1 MLRIAAMMRARP
13 MHSPARQRESHTTAA
28 PVTQNFASHG
38 HNPTSKLL
46 WADDPDVTKKE
57 LMLRKTW
64 VPTNNPFGKAFKLVT
79 LQDAGVS
86 FDTSG
91 CPVNPFA
98 PRDAMDGRNFL
109 GKYGPNHAADPIIT
123 RDGVPGGPPRVLAI
137 HRKDTGQLAFPGGM
151 VDAGEVASDALARE
165 MVEEVG
171 AAFAVIAAT
180 MKQRGRVIFAGHVK
194 DPRETRHAWIE
205 SYAVHLHVDEETA
218 ASIRLEDSLDADV
231 IGKPVWMEASK
242 SNVDAMYGDHARLL
256 RLAIRKQ
263 ERVRMC
269 ALAYSFIG
277 MLVVILSVAL
287 IARDVDSFR
296 ESVEM
301 VD

>member
-1 MLRIAAMMRARP
+1 MMCARP
-13 MHSPARQRESHTTAA
+13 THSPVRQRESHVTAA

-46 WADDPDVTKKE
+46 WADDPNVAKKE
-57 LMLRKTW
+57 LKLRKTW
-64 VPTNNPFGKAFKLVT
+64 VPTYNLFGKTFKPVT

-86 FDTSG
+86 FDASG
-91 CPVNPFA
+91 CPVNRFA
-98 PRDAMDGRNFL
+98 PKDAMNGRNFL

-123 RDGVPGGPPRVLAI
+123 RAGVPGGPPRVLAI
-137 HRKDTGQLAFPGGM
+137 RRKDTGQLAFPGGM

-165 MVEEVG
+165 MVEEAG
-171 AAFAVIAAT
+171 AAFTAIAAT
-180 MKQRGRVIFAGHVK
+180 MKRCGRVIFAGHVK

-205 SYAVHLHVDEETA
+205 SYAVHLHIDEETA
-218 ASIRLEDSLDADV
+218 NSIRLEDSLDVDV

-242 SNVDAMYGDHARLL
+242 ANVDAMYGDHARLL

-277 MLVVILSVAL
+277 MLVAIFSVAL
-287 IARDVDSFR
+287 IARDADSFR
-296 ESVEM
+296 EFVEM
-301 VD
+301 AD